1 MKANELRIG
10 NLIRFSED
18 GTIFTIDSI
27 EEQGLSVQNE
37 KEIAWIDLEEFE
49 PIPLTEEWL
58 LEVGFQIKDQLSV
71 HKTKIYYISGI
82 DVDYCLYFADFRQ
95 DFGFYIEYTDS
106 PFDKDLGVLYPIT
119 FGIKYVHQLQNLYF
133 ALTGE
138 ELTYGDNK

>member
-27 EEQGLSVQNE
+27 EEKGLSVQNE

-49 PIPLTEEWL
+49 PIPITEEWL

-82 DVDYCLYFADFRQ
+82 DVDYCIYFADFRQ

-106 PFDKDLGVLYPIT
+106 PFDKDLGVLYPIA

-133 ALTGE
+133 ALTDE
-138 ELTYGDNK
+138 ELTSGDSK

>member
-10 NLIRFSED
+10 NWVLDAISNKIERADYLTIKILVDED
-18 GTIFTIDSI
+18 DVY
-27 EEQGLSVQNE
+27 EH
-37 KEIAWIDLEEFE
+37 
-49 PIPLTEEWL
+49 IPLTEEWL
-58 LEVGFQIKDQLSV
+58 LKFGFQIKDQLSI
-71 HKTKIYYISGI
+71 HKTKVYYISGI

-106 PFDKDLGVLYPIT
+106 PFDKDLGVLYPIA

-138 ELTYGDNK
+138 ELTSGDSK

>member
-10 NLIRFSED
+10 NWVM
-18 GTIFTIDSI
+18 IDPHNFPQQVCDVMCDSVNTKSDRGAHY
-27 EEQGLSVQNE
+27 GLVD
-37 KEIAWIDLEEFE
+37 A
-49 PIPLTEEWL
+49 IPLTEEWL
-58 LEVGFQIKDQLSV
+58 LKFGFQIKDQLSI
-71 HKTKIYYISGI
+71 HKTKVYYISGI

-106 PFDKDLGVLYPIT
+106 PFDKDLGVLYPIA

-133 ALTGE
+133 ALTDE

>member
-27 EEQGLSVQNE
+27 EEKGLSVQNE

-49 PIPLTEEWL
+49 PIPITEEWL

-138 ELTYGDNK
+138 ELTSGDSK

>member
-27 EEQGLSVQNE
+27 EEKGLSVQNE

-49 PIPLTEEWL
+49 PIPITEEWL

>member
-27 EEQGLSVQNE
+27 EEKGLSVQNE

-82 DVDYCLYFADFRQ
+82 DVDYCLCFADFRQ

-138 ELTYGDNK
+138 ELTSGDSK